1 MIMDKYIAGEKMSD
15 VKKIKEIND
24 SIFIIFI
31 TASRGKNILEDGLS
45 DLYITKPISYDDI
58 KLIMQ
63 KASELN

>member
-1 MIMDKYIAGEKMSD
+1 MSD